1 MPNNP
6 LYDLMHQGE
15 SGVPGYNAYNRGTHW
30 DAQKHRNVI
39 VGADHP
45 IDFSKLTL
53 GQVMDMQALPA
64 RDSDRLF
71 AVGKYQITPDTMK
84 DAVRKL
90 HLDRNEPFSTQ
101 MQDQIFSEYLIK
113 DRRTPVRD
121 YLMGKEG
128 ATLQSAQHSLAQ
140 EWASFPDPAKNGASY
155 YSKDGVNKAHISL
168 DQSANALKEMRASY
182 KVAIDQGKSPGDAWA
197 AMVGGEGRSQT
208 APSNNPQP
216 SQPHRTNGN
225 GSGFQAAMNTV
236 LPGQNGITPHIT
248 GHYGEHRGEK
258 GPHGGVDFNYVGGQN
273 GLNLRHP
280 QVHSPVAGVV
290 EVSGGQ
296 YGTVGIRDKD
306 GNLHQLLHLQS
317 QSVKVGD
324 KVEPGQVVG
333 TMGGRGP
340 RGANDYAQHVH
351 YQMKDK
357 NGHLMN
363 PENYW
368 SEHRIQG
375 GNGPSVA
382 AAAGPQSAAKGGAG
396 LAGKDAI
403 ELQTALNNLG
413 YVGKDGKPLE
423 TRSGIVGPNTE
434 HALREFQD
442 AHGLK
447 ASGQA
452 DPKTLEALKHAKDH
466 PLINEAGHPA
476 QGLYGEIKE
485 QTDKLGGA
493 KALGFQ
499 SEKEYTQALVNMTY
513 QAKLTGMQHVDH
525 VIETTNKQNLVM
537 INGGL
542 NDPAQQREVANKAQ
556 AAQVSVSQST
566 QQLQQDVQQLQQQ
579 HNLQANKQQH
589 APQTPH

>member
-15 SGVPGYNAYNRGTHW
+15 SGTPGYNAYNRGTHW
-30 DAQKHRNVI
+30 DAHKQKNVL

-45 IDFSKLTL
+45 IDFSRLTL

-71 AVGKYQITPDTMK
+71 AVGKYQVIPKTLEN
-84 DAVRKL
+84 AVRTL
-90 HLDRNEPFSTQ
+90 HLDRNQPFSHE
-101 MQDQIFSEYLIK
+101 MQDRVFSEYLIRDK
-113 DRRTPVRD
+113 RTPVRD

-182 KVAIDQGKSPGDAWA
+182 KAAIDHGKSPEQAWA
-197 AMVGGEGRSQT
+197 AMVGGEGRTQDATSNPQT
-208 APSNNPQP
+208 ARAHPA
-216 SQPHRTNGN
+216 N
-225 GSGFQAAMNTV
+225 GSGFQAAMNTI

-248 GHYGEHRGEK
+248 GHYGEHRGAK

-280 QVHSPVAGVV
+280 QVHSPVSGVV
-290 EVSGGQ
+290 EVTGGQ

-324 KVEPGQVVG
+324 KVEPGQVIG

-340 RGANDYAQHVH
+340 HGAHDYAQHVH

-357 NGHLMN
+357 AGHLMS
-363 PENYW
+363 PEIYW
-368 SEHRIQG
+368 AEHRIQG
-375 GNGPSVA
+375 GNGPLVA
-382 AAAGPQSAAKGGAG
+382 TAAGASSIATKGNAG

-403 ELQTALNNLG
+403 ELQTALNDLG
-413 YVGKDGKPLE
+413 YVGKDGKVLE
-423 TRSGIVGPNTE
+423 TRSGIIGSNTG
-434 HALREFQD
+434 HALREFQS

-447 ASGQA
+447 VDGIVG
-452 DPKTLEALKHAKDH
+452 PKTQEALKHAKDH
-466 PLINEAGHPA
+466 PLINEAGHPSHGMYE
-476 QGLYGEIKE
+476 QIKA

-493 KALGFQ
+493 KALGFH
-499 SEKEYTQALVNMTY
+499 SDKEYTKALANMTW
-513 QAKLTGMQHVDH
+513 QAKLSGMTQVDH
-525 VIETTNKQNLVM
+525 VVETTNGHNLVM
-537 INGGL
+537 IQGGL
-542 NDPAQQREVANKAQ
+542 RDPAQQREVSNKAQ
-556 AAQVSVSQST
+556 AAQVPVEQST
-566 QQLQQDVQQLQQQ
+566 QQLQQDVLQ
-579 HNLQANKQQH
+579 
-589 APQTPH
+589 

>member
-30 DAQKHRNVI
+30 DAQKHKNVL

-71 AVGKYQITPDTMK
+71 AVGKYQIIPQTLEN
-84 DAVRKL
+84 AVRTL
-90 HLDRNEPFSTQ
+90 HLDRNQPFSHE
-101 MQDQIFSEYLIK
+101 MQDRIFSEYLIK
-113 DRRTPVRD
+113 DKRPQVRD

-168 DQSANALKEMRASY
+168 DQSANALKDMRASY
-182 KVAIDQGKSPGDAWA
+182 KAAIDHGKSPAEAWA
-197 AMVGGEGRSQT
+197 AMVGGEGRTQT
-208 APSNNPQP
+208 PSSNPQAA
-216 SQPHRTNGN
+216 QPHPAN
-225 GSGFQAAMNTV
+225 GSGFQAAMNTI

-280 QVHSPVAGVV
+280 EVHSPVSGVV

-340 RGANDYAQHVH
+340 RSANDYAQHVH

-357 NGHLMN
+357 NGHLIS
-363 PENYW
+363 PEAYW
-368 SEHRIQG
+368 GEHRVQG
-375 GNGPSVA
+375 GNAPSVA
-382 AAAGPQSAAKGGAG
+382 TATAGSKSGTG
-396 LAGKDAI
+396 LSGKDVI
-403 ELQTALNNLG
+403 DVQNALNHLG
-413 YVGKDGKPLE
+413 YAGKDGKPLE
-423 TRSGIVGPNTE
+423 TRSGQFGPNTE
-434 HALREFQD
+434 YAVREFQS

-447 ASGQA
+447 ADGIVG
-452 DPKTLEALKHAKDH
+452 PKTLDALRQSKDH
-466 PLINEAGHPA
+466 PLINEAGHPSNGMYE
-476 QGLYGEIKE
+476 QIKA

-493 KALGFQ
+493 KALGFNND
-499 SEKEYTQALVNMTY
+499 KEYTQALANMTW
-513 QAKLTGMQHVDH
+513 QARTSGLTQVDH
-525 VIETTNKQNLVM
+525 VVETANKQNLVM
-537 INGGL
+537 IQGGL
-542 NDPAQQREVANKAQ
+542 ADPAQQREVANKAH
-556 AAQVSVSQST
+556 AAQQPVTQST

-579 HNLQANKQQH
+579 HHVQAQQ
-589 APQTPH
+589 PQVSQAR

>member
-30 DAQKHRNVI
+30 DAQKHKNVL

-53 GQVMDMQALPA
+53 GQVMDMQALPS

-71 AVGKYQITPDTMK
+71 AVGKYQIIPQTLEN
-84 DAVRKL
+84 AVRTL
-90 HLDRNEPFSTQ
+90 HLDRNQPFSHEI
-101 MQDQIFSEYLIK
+101 QDRIFSEYLIK
-113 DRRTPVRD
+113 DKRPQVRD
-121 YLMGKEG
+121 YLMGKEA

-182 KVAIDQGKSPGDAWA
+182 KAAIDQGKSPSDAWA
-197 AMVGGEGRSQT
+197 AMVGGEGRSQA
-208 APSNNPQP
+208 APSNPQP
-216 SQPHRTNGN
+216 AQPQRAN
-225 GSGFQAAMNTV
+225 GSGFQTVMNTV
-236 LPGQNGITPHIT
+236 LPGQGGIAPHIT
-248 GHYGEHRGEK
+248 GHYGEHRGK
-258 GPHGGVDFNYVGGQN
+258 KSPHGGVDFNYIGGQN

-324 KVEPGQVVG
+324 KVESGQVIG

-351 YQMKDK
+351 YQMKGK
-357 NGHLMN
+357 NGHLMS
-363 PENYW
+363 PESYW
-368 SEHRIQG
+368 SDHRIQG
-375 GNGPSVA
+375 DSSPSVA
-382 AAAGPQSAAKGGAG
+382 VTVGGQSAAKNDAG
-396 LAGKDAI
+396 LSGKDVI
-403 ELQTALNNLG
+403 ELQNALNHLG
-413 YVGKDGKPLE
+413 YAGKDGKLLE
-423 TRSGIVGPNTE
+423 TRSGIHGPNTD
-434 HALREFQD
+434 HAVRDFQS

-447 ASGQA
+447 VDGIAG
-452 DPKTLEALKHAKDH
+452 PNTLDAIKHAKDH
-466 PLINEAGHPA
+466 PLINEVGHPSHGMYE
-476 QGLYGEIKE
+476 QIKS

-493 KALGFQ
+493 KALGFH
-499 SEKEYTQALVNMTY
+499 SEKEYTRALANMTW
-513 QAKLTGMQHVDH
+513 QARASGLTQVDH
-525 VIETTNKQNLVM
+525 VVETASKQNLVM
-537 INGGL
+537 IQGGL
-542 NDPAQQREVANKAQ
+542 ADPAQQREVANKSH
-556 AAQVSVSQST
+556 AAQQPVVQST
-566 QQLQQDVQQLQQQ
+566 QQLQQDVQLLQQQ
-579 HNLQANKQQH
+579 ANHVQQ
-589 APQTPH
+589 QQVTLGR